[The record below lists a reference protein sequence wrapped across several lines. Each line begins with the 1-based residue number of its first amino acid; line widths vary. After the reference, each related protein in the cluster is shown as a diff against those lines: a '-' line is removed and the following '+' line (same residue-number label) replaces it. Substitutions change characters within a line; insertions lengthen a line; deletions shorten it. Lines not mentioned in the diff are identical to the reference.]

1 MWQWVIGGRKYT
13 RYNGPIKLM
22 RPHHPFSLI
31 HLFKSANRH
40 PLLIVFL
47 LVTALIIW
55 LDILFTG
62 QWFQTEI
69 ALINPPIM
77 VFAPQI
83 WLALFSMVLGS
94 LIIAISIASQR
105 TPKLIDLYIRDWR
118 SLFFLWFVGL
128 GLVHN
133 LFVQYISTAHAPR
146 TSSIILNT
154 YVFMPVTAVLAMPY
168 ILYTLRSTRPSNV
181 VARLHNANLRQIQ
194 QLRQPIIHKAM
205 RQPHIVAD
213 YQIDLFETLNQL
225 DNLMEF
231 VSFKEPQANILRKI
245 GQATRTYVALKSD
258 INPAFFQLSPDIQ
271 DDISFKTMVGQFEQM
286 EESRIFLELKTFRM
300 LANAYLQLINKGHF
314 DLASLC
320 VFEVAEIGRLAS
332 QQHDH
337 PLTHATLVHLNTILR
352 FGIKHGLRH
361 SEARNLYNAIFHY
374 SHFITEMVQ
383 HQQTNH
389 IRTACTHLKNYSTE
403 IFHHSRSEPA
413 FRFLVDAFVNEMKN
427 ILIALNEAHWPLAFQ
442 AEILDLMLQMDH
454 PPDREQESLDPEFVI
469 GSRVRLLQIGLALYY
484 LRVGHKTLVHQIIT
498 DLMDDRA
505 CLGETLFLQT
515 VERNCHRLHH
525 FQPEFWEDTD
535 RGNMNMYY
543 TADTGQIPHFLEL
556 FHTAVSTQTTS

>member
-1 MWQWVIGGRKYT
+1 MQR
-13 RYNGPIKLM
+13 RHLLSPI
-22 RPHHPFSLI
+22 HI
-31 HLFKSANRH
+31 FKSANRH

-47 LVTALIIW
+47 IVAFLIVW
-55 LDILFTG
+55 LDILFAE
-62 QWFQTEI
+62 QWVQAEI

-181 VARLHNANLRQIQ
+181 VARLHNANMRQIQ
-194 QLRQPIIHKAM
+194 QLRHPLVYKAM
-205 RQPHIVAD
+205 NNPNIVAD
-213 YQIDLFETLNQL
+213 YQLDLFETLNQL

-245 GQATRTYVALKSD
+245 GQATRTYVSLKAD
-258 INPAFFQLSPDIQ
+258 IHPTFFLLSPTIQ
-271 DDISFKTMVGQFEQM
+271 DDISFKTMVDQFEQM
-286 EESRIFLELKTFRM
+286 EASHTFLELKTFRM
-300 LANAYLQLINKGHF
+300 LDNAYVQLINKGHF

-320 VFEVAEIGRLAS
+320 VFEVAEIGRLAI
-332 QQHDH
+332 QYHDH
-337 PLTHATLVHLNTILR
+337 PLTDATLVHLNTILR

-374 SHFITEMVQ
+374 SHFIDEMVKQ
-383 HQQTNH
+383 RQTNH
-389 IRTACTHLKNYSTE
+389 LRAACTHLKNYSAE

-427 ILIALNEAHWPLAFQ
+427 ILIALSEADWPLDFQ
-442 AEILDLMLQMDH
+442 AEMLDLMLQMDH
-454 PPDREQESLDPEFVI
+454 PPDREQEILDPETVI
-469 GSRVRLLQIGLALYY
+469 SSGVRVLQIGLALYY
-484 LRVGHKTLVHQIIT
+484 LRNGREAFAQQIIN
-498 DLMDDRA
+498 DLMDDRD
-505 CLGETLFLQT
+505 CLGADLFHRT
-515 VERNCHRLHH
+515 VERNCHRLLH
-525 FQPEFWEDTD
+525 FQSEFWEDTD

-543 TADTGQIPHFLEL
+543 TADTDYIPRFLEL
-556 FHTAVSTQTTS
+556 FQAEINAEYQ

>member
-1 MWQWVIGGRKYT
+1 
-13 RYNGPIKLM
+13 
-22 RPHHPFSLI
+22 
-31 HLFKSANRH
+31 
-40 PLLIVFL
+40 
-47 LVTALIIW
+47 
-55 LDILFTG
+55 
-62 QWFQTEI
+62 
-69 ALINPPIM
+69 M

-181 VARLHNANLRQIQ
+181 VARLHNANMRQIQ
-194 QLRQPIIHKAM
+194 QLRHPLVYKAM
-205 RQPHIVAD
+205 NNPNIVAD
-213 YQIDLFETLNQL
+213 YQLDLFETLNQL

-245 GQATRTYVALKSD
+245 GQATRTYVSLKAE
-258 INPAFFQLSPDIQ
+258 IHPTFFLLSPTIQ
-271 DDISFKTMVGQFEQM
+271 DDISFKTMVDQFEQM
-286 EESRIFLELKTFRM
+286 EASHTFLELKTFRM
-300 LANAYLQLINKGHF
+300 LDNAYVQLINKGHF

-320 VFEVAEIGRLAS
+320 VFEVAEIGRLAI
-332 QQHDH
+332 QYHDH
-337 PLTHATLVHLNTILR
+337 PLTDATLVHLNTILR

-374 SHFITEMVQ
+374 SHFIDEMVKQ
-383 HQQTNH
+383 RQTNH
-389 IRTACTHLKNYSTE
+389 LRAACTHLKNYSAE

-427 ILIALNEAHWPLAFQ
+427 LLIALSEADWPLDFQ
-442 AEILDLMLQMDH
+442 AEMLDLMLQMDH
-454 PPDREQESLDPEFVI
+454 PPDREQEILDPETVI
-469 GSRVRLLQIGLALYY
+469 SSGVRVLQIGLALYY
-484 LRVGHKTLVHQIIT
+484 LRNGREAFAQQIIN
-498 DLMDDRA
+498 DLMDDRD
-505 CLGETLFLQT
+505 CLGADLFHRT
-515 VERNCHRLHH
+515 VERNCHRLLH
-525 FQPEFWEDTD
+525 FQSEFWEDTD

-543 TADTGQIPHFLEL
+543 TADTDYIPRFLEL
-556 FHTAVSTQTTS
+556 FQAEINAEYQ

>member
-1 MWQWVIGGRKYT
+1 MQR
-13 RYNGPIKLM
+13 RHLLSPI
-22 RPHHPFSLI
+22 HI
-31 HLFKSANRH
+31 FKSANRH

-47 LVTALIIW
+47 IVAFLIVW
-55 LDILFTG
+55 LDILFAE
-62 QWFQTEI
+62 QWVQAEI

-181 VARLHNANLRQIQ
+181 VARLHNANMRQIQ
-194 QLRQPIIHKAM
+194 QLRHPLVYKAM
-205 RQPHIVAD
+205 NNPNIVAD
-213 YQIDLFETLNQL
+213 YQLDLFETLNQL

-245 GQATRTYVALKSD
+245 GQATRTYVSLKAE
-258 INPAFFQLSPDIQ
+258 IHPTFFLLSPTIQ
-271 DDISFKTMVGQFEQM
+271 DDISFKTMVDQFEQM
-286 EESRIFLELKTFRM
+286 EASHTFLELKTFRM
-300 LANAYLQLINKGHF
+300 LDNAYVQLINKGHF

-320 VFEVAEIGRLAS
+320 VFEVAEIGRLAI
-332 QQHDH
+332 QYHDH
-337 PLTHATLVHLNTILR
+337 PLTDATLVHLNTILR

-374 SHFITEMVQ
+374 SHFIDEMVKQ
-383 HQQTNH
+383 RQTNH
-389 IRTACTHLKNYSTE
+389 LRAACTHLKNYSAE

-427 ILIALNEAHWPLAFQ
+427 LLIALSEADWPLDFQ
-442 AEILDLMLQMDH
+442 AEMLDLMLQMDH
-454 PPDREQESLDPEFVI
+454 PPDREQEILDPETVI
-469 GSRVRLLQIGLALYY
+469 SSGVRVLQIGLALYY
-484 LRVGHKTLVHQIIT
+484 LRNGREAFAQQIIN
-498 DLMDDRA
+498 DLMDDRD
-505 CLGETLFLQT
+505 CLGADLFHRT
-515 VERNCHRLHH
+515 VERNCHRLLH
-525 FQPEFWEDTD
+525 FQSEFWEDTD

-543 TADTGQIPHFLEL
+543 TADTDYIPRFLEL
-556 FHTAVSTQTTS
+556 FQAEINAEYQ

>member
-1 MWQWVIGGRKYT
+1 MQP
-13 RYNGPIKLM
+13 RYNFSPI
-22 RPHHPFSLI
+22 HVV
-31 HLFKSANRH
+31 KSINRH
-40 PLLIVFL
+40 PLLIVFFM
-47 LVTALIIW
+47 VAGFIIW
-55 LDILFTG
+55 LDVAFATHWV
-62 QWFQTEI
+62 QAEI

-77 VFAPQI
+77 IFAPQI

-105 TPKLIDLYIRDWR
+105 TPKLIDLYIRDWV

-154 YVFMPVTAVLAMPY
+154 YVFMPLTAVLAMPY
-168 ILYTLRSTRPSNV
+168 ILYTLRSTRPSSV
-181 VARLHNANLRQIQ
+181 VSRLHRANLRQIH
-194 QLRQPIIHKAM
+194 QLRRPFVRKAM
-205 RQPHIVAD
+205 NNPSIVAD

-245 GQATRTYVALKSD
+245 GQATRHYIALKKD
-258 INPAFFQLSPDIQ
+258 IHPSFFLLSPHIQ
-271 DDISFKTMVGQFEQM
+271 EDISFKTMVNQFEQM
-286 EESRIFLELKTFRM
+286 EKSRIFLELKSFRM

-320 VFEVAEIGRLAS
+320 VFEVAEIGRVAI
-332 QQHDH
+332 QANDH
-337 PLTHATLVHLNTILR
+337 PLIQATLVHLNTILR

-374 SHFITEMVQ
+374 SHFIDEMVQ
-383 HQQTNH
+383 YQQTNH
-389 IRTACTHLKNYSTE
+389 VRAACTHLKNYSAE
-403 IFHHSRSEPA
+403 IFHHSQNEPS

-427 ILIALNEAHWPLAFQ
+427 ILVALSEAHWSLDFQ
-442 AEILDLMLQMDH
+442 AEMLDLMLQMDH
-454 PPDREQESLDPEFVI
+454 PPDREQESLNPEFVI
-469 GSRVRLLQIGLALYY
+469 GSRVRILQIGLALYY
-484 LRVGHKTLVHQIIT
+484 LRVDQENFVHQIIN
-498 DLMDDRA
+498 DLLDDRD
-505 CLGETLFLQT
+505 CLGADLFRQT
-515 VERNCHRLHH
+515 VERNCHHLMH

-543 TADTGQIPHFLEL
+543 TADTAHIPRFLDL
-556 FHTAVSTQTTS
+556 FNQKINQSDGTIVKSDTR

>member
-1 MWQWVIGGRKYT
+1 MQQRHLLS
-13 RYNGPIKLM
+13 PI
-22 RPHHPFSLI
+22 HI
-31 HLFKSANRH
+31 VKSANRH

-47 LVTALIIW
+47 IVACLIIW
-55 LDILFTG
+55 LDMLFAD
-62 QWFQTEI
+62 QWVQAEI

-181 VARLHNANLRQIQ
+181 VARLHIANMRQIQ
-194 QLRQPIIHKAM
+194 QLRHPFIYKAM
-205 RQPHIVAD
+205 KNPHIVAD

-225 DNLMEF
+225 DNLMES

-245 GQATRTYVALKSD
+245 GQATRTYVDLKPEVQ
-258 INPAFFQLSPDIQ
+258 PAFFHLSPHIQ
-271 DDISFKTMVGQFEQM
+271 DDISFKTMVGQFDHM

-320 VFEVAEIGRLAS
+320 VFEVAEIGRLAI
-332 QQHDH
+332 QRHDR
-337 PLTHATLVHLNTILR
+337 PLVHATFVHLNTILR

-374 SHFITEMVQ
+374 SHFIDEMVQ
-383 HQQTNH
+383 QKQTNH
-389 IRTACTHLKNYSTE
+389 VRTACTHLKNYSTE
-403 IFHHSRSEPA
+403 IFHHSRSEPT

-427 ILIALNEAHWPLAFQ
+427 ILIALNEADWPLDFQ
-442 AEILDLMLQMDH
+442 EEMLDLMLQMDH
-454 PPDREQESLDPEFVI
+454 PQEREQESLDPEFMVS
-469 GSRVRLLQIGLALYY
+469 SRVHILQIGLALYY
-484 LRVGHKTLVHQIIT
+484 LRQGAVAFVHHIIA
-498 DLMDDRA
+498 DLMDDRKS
-505 CLGETLFLQT
+505 LGEELFCQT
-515 VERNCHRLHH
+515 VERNCDRLLH
-525 FQPEFWEDTD
+525 FQSEFWEDTD

-543 TADTGQIPHFLEL
+543 TANTNYIPRFLEL
-556 FHTAVSTQTTS
+556 FHAANLAQNKHFL

>member
-1 MWQWVIGGRKYT
+1 MQNRFLLS
-13 RYNGPIKLM
+13 P
-22 RPHHPFSLI
+22 I
-31 HLFKSANRH
+31 HLAKSANRH

-47 LVTALIIW
+47 IVTLIIIW
-55 LDILFTG
+55 LDILFAA
-62 QWFQTEI
+62 QWVQAGI
-69 ALINPPIM
+69 ALVNPPIM
-77 VFAPQI
+77 IFAPQI

-105 TPKLIDLYIRDWR
+105 TPKLIDLYIRDWF

-133 LFVQYISTAHAPR
+133 LFVQYISTALAPR

-154 YVFMPVTAVLAMPY
+154 YVFMPITAVLAMPY

-181 VARLHNANLRQIQ
+181 VARLHNANMRQIQ
-194 QLRQPIIHKAM
+194 QLQHPIVYKAM
-205 RQPHIVAD
+205 NNPNIVAD
-213 YQIDLFETLNQL
+213 YQHDLFETLNQL

-245 GQATRTYVALKSD
+245 GQATRTYVSLKANIHPS
-258 INPAFFQLSPDIQ
+258 FFLLSSYIQ

-320 VFEVAEIGRLAS
+320 VFEMAEIGRLAI
-332 QQHDH
+332 QCNDH
-337 PLTHATLVHLNTILR
+337 PLTQATLVHLNTILR

-374 SHFITEMVQ
+374 SHFIAEMVEY
-383 HQQTNH
+383 QQTSH
-389 IRTACTHLKNYSTE
+389 VRTACTHLKNYSTE
-403 IFHHSRSEPA
+403 IFHHSHAEPA
-413 FRFLVDAFVNEMKN
+413 FRFLVDAFVHEMKN
-427 ILIALNEAHWPLAFQ
+427 ILIALSEADWPLAFQ
-442 AEILDLMLQMDH
+442 EEMLNLMLQMDH
-454 PPDREQESLDPEFVI
+454 PPDREQESLDPEFII
-469 GSRVRLLQIGLALYY
+469 GSRVRILQIGLALYY
-484 LRVGHKTLVHQIIT
+484 LRNEQETFVHQIIT

-505 CLGETLFLQT
+505 CLGSELFRQT
-515 VERNCHRLHH
+515 VERNCHHLLH

-543 TADTGQIPHFLEL
+543 TADTAYIPRFLEL
-556 FHTAVSTQTTS
+556 FHAANSLNHMKK

>member
-1 MWQWVIGGRKYT
+1 MQHRFF
-13 RYNGPIKLM
+13 PS
-22 RPHHPFSLI
+22 PI
-31 HLFKSANRH
+31 HLAKSANRH
-40 PLLIVFL
+40 PLLIVFFI
-47 LVTALIIW
+47 VAFIIIW
-55 LDILFTG
+55 LDILFAA
-62 QWFQTEI
+62 QWVQAGI
-69 ALINPPIM
+69 ALVNPPIM

-105 TPKLIDLYIRDWR
+105 TPKLIDLYIRDWF

-133 LFVQYISTAHAPR
+133 LFVQYISTALAPR

-154 YVFMPVTAVLAMPY
+154 YVFLPVTAVLAMPY

-181 VARLHNANLRQIQ
+181 VSRLHNANMRQIQ
-194 QLRQPIIHKAM
+194 QLQHPIVYKAM
-205 RQPHIVAD
+205 NNPNIVAD
-213 YQIDLFETLNQL
+213 YQHDLFETLNQL

-245 GQATRTYVALKSD
+245 GQATRTYVSLKANIHPS
-258 INPAFFQLSPDIQ
+258 FFLLSSYIQ

-320 VFEVAEIGRLAS
+320 VFEMAEIGRLAI
-332 QQHDH
+332 QCNDH
-337 PLTHATLVHLNTILR
+337 PLTQATLVHLNTILR

-374 SHFITEMVQ
+374 SHFIAEMVEY
-383 HQQTNH
+383 QQTSH
-389 IRTACTHLKNYSTE
+389 VRTACTHLKNYSTE
-403 IFHHSRSEPA
+403 IFHHSHAEPA
-413 FRFLVDAFVNEMKN
+413 FRFLVDAFVHEMKN
-427 ILIALNEAHWPLAFQ
+427 ILIALSEADWPLAFQ
-442 AEILDLMLQMDH
+442 EEMLNLMLQMDH
-454 PPDREQESLDPEFVI
+454 PPDREQESLNPEFVI
-469 GSRVRLLQIGLALYY
+469 GSRVRILQIGLALYY
-484 LRVGHKTLVHQIIT
+484 LRNEQEIFVHQIIT

-505 CLGETLFLQT
+505 CLGPELFRQT
-515 VERNCHRLHH
+515 VERNCHHLLH
-525 FQPEFWEDTD
+525 FQSEFWEDTD

-543 TADTGQIPHFLEL
+543 TADTAYIPRFLEL
-556 FHTAVSTQTTS
+556 FHTIAS